1 MAKYSIPDSYSRIGF
16 RVIQSHAQAYQ
27 LLRRYLKMR
36 RKLAD
41 RRGERSISIYEVD
54 KSLLFVPGNY
64 FTYTWKF
71 SDPKNVI
78 YTKTGPK
85 KDRTSKK
92 MKAIKILH
100 IVKGKS
106 NG

>member
-1 MAKYSIPDSYSRIGF
+1 
-16 RVIQSHAQAYQ
+16 
-27 LLRRYLKMR
+27 MR

-54 KSLLFVPGNY
+54 KSLLFSPGNY

-71 SDPKNVI
+71 SDRTNVN
-78 YTKTGPK
+78 YTKTGPPK
-85 KDRTSKK
+85 KERTSKK
-92 MKAIKILH
+92 MKAIKVLT
-100 IVKGKS
+100 VFKGKS